1 MAHFQTGVTEEQIA
15 EYKEA
20 FALFDNKN
28 NNTIAIKDLATVLRS
43 LGQNPSET
51 EVAEMLQLADPDGA
65 GVVDFDTFLS
75 LIQTKVKEQDNE
87 GEIRE
92 SFRVFDKE
100 GNGKISSSE
109 LRHIMT
115 TLGDKLTEDEVD
127 EMLNEAEADPSGMIN
142 YEAFARI
149 LTSKY

>member
-1 MAHFQTGVTEEQIA
+1 MAHFQAGVTEEQIA

-20 FALFDNKN
+20 FALFDNRN
-28 NNTIAIKDLATVLRS
+28 NNTISIKDLATVLRS

-51 EVAEMLQLADPDGA
+51 EVVEMLQLADPDGS

-115 TLGDKLTEDEVD
+115 TLGEKLTEDEVD
-127 EMLNEAEADPSGMIN
+127 EMLNEAEADGNGMIN
-142 YEAFARI
+142 YEAFAKI

>member
-1 MAHFQTGVTEEQIA
+1 MAHSQVGVTEEQIA

-20 FALFDNKN
+20 FALFDHKN
-28 NNTIAIKDLATVLRS
+28 NSTISKKDLPTVLRS
-43 LGQNPSET
+43 LGQNPSES
-51 EVAEMLQLADPDGA
+51 EVTDMQQLADPDNSGT
-65 GVVDFDTFLS
+65 VDFDTFLS
-75 LIQTKVKEQDNE
+75 LIQTKMKEQDSE

-100 GNGKISSSE
+100 GNGRISSSE

-115 TLGDKLTEDEVD
+115 TLGEKLTEDEVD
-127 EMLNEAEADPSGMIN
+127 EMLTEAEADGNGMIN
-142 YEAFARI
+142 YEVFAKV

>member
-1 MAHFQTGVTEEQIA
+1 MAHFQAGVTEEQIT

-28 NNTIAIKDLATVLRS
+28 NNTIAIKDLSTVLRS
-43 LGQNPSET
+43 LGQNPSER
-51 EVAEMLQLADPDGA
+51 EVAEMLQLADADSS

-75 LIQTKVKEQDNE
+75 LIQTKMKEQDNE

-115 TLGDKLTEDEVD
+115 TLGEKLTEDEVD
-127 EMLNEAEADPSGMIN
+127 EMLNEAGADGNGMIN
-142 YEAFARI
+142 YEAFAKI